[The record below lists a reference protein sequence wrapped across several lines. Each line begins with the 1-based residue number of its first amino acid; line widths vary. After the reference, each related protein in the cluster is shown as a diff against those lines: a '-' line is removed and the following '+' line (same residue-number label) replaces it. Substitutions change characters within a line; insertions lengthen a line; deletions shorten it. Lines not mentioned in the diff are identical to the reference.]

1 MTENSLSFG
10 TGSFFILGGYLAV
23 MLGIGALARLKR
35 RDNSLSDFFLAGRSF
50 GFFVLIM
57 TLFATQ
63 YSGNT
68 LVGFTAASYRQ
79 GFGFLVCIHFMTA
92 IVAAYLF
99 FAPALYRL
107 SRERDYITPGDYIY
121 DRFGSHTLRIV
132 VSVLMVYALCNFAV
146 AQVKTLGVAFAGISQ
161 GRVPVWV
168 GAVGLVVIML
178 IYESLGGMRSVA
190 WTDAIQGIALM
201 SGLILLLILTL
212 NHISDLSGAV
222 EKLGSNPATKMKI
235 ERPDFEGSLHW
246 LSFIVMVGLG
256 GAIYPQ
262 AIQRIF
268 AAKKPDVLKK
278 SLAVMAFLPFFTALV
293 TVVVGVVMAS
303 HLPSLEAQNLIQGKD
318 ALSSESVFSLICL
331 ELARTSSLGYW
342 AVSIIFA
349 ALVAAVMSTT
359 DSALLS
365 LGSIAAQDFYK
376 PLLNSDAVEENL
388 TKFGQRATWVLMV
401 PITYFALAYKGTLV
415 QLLQLKFELLIQ
427 CVPCFY
433 LGIHWKGL
441 DAKTALLGIFAG
453 LATTMILTFGGD
465 LGILETNHKLVWGI
479 HAGIIGLLVNV
490 IVCGTGLFRGT
501 KV

>member
-10 TGSFFILGGYLAV
+10 AGSFAILGGYLAI
-23 MLGIGALARLKR
+23 MLGIGALARFKR
-35 RDNSLSDFFLAGRSF
+35 KDDSLSDFFLAGRSF
-50 GFFVLIM
+50 GFFVLVM

-68 LVGFTAASYRQ
+68 IVGFTSASYRN
-79 GFGFLVCIHFMTA
+79 GFGFLVCVHFMTA
-92 IVAAYLF
+92 IVAAYLL

-107 SRERDYITPGDYIY
+107 SREREYITPGDYIY

-161 GRVPVWV
+161 GRIPVWV

-201 SGLILLLILTL
+201 SGLILLLVLTL
-212 NHISDLSGAV
+212 THISDLSSAV
-222 EKLGSNPATKMKI
+222 EKLGSNPLTKMKI

-268 AAKKPDVLKK
+268 SAKKPEVLKK
-278 SLAVMAFLPFFTALV
+278 SLAVMAFLPFFTALIAV
-293 TVVVGVVMAS
+293 IVGVVMAA
-303 HLPSLEAQNLIQGKD
+303 HLPSLEAQSLIQGKD
-318 ALSSESVFSLICL
+318 TLSAESVFSLICL
-331 ELARTSSLGYW
+331 EITKTSALGYW
-342 AVSIIFA
+342 AVAVIFA

-365 LGSIAAQDFYK
+365 LGSIAAQDFYRPLK
-376 PLLNSDAVEENL
+376 PGVKEEKL
-388 TKFGQRATWVLMV
+388 TQFGKKATWFFMA
-401 PITYFALAYKGTLV
+401 PITYFALAYEGTLV

-441 DAKTALLGIFAG
+441 TAKAALAGIFTG
-453 LATTMILTFGGD
+453 LATTLILTFAGD
-465 LGILETNHKLVWGI
+465 LGISETNHKLVWGI
-479 HAGIIGLLVNV
+479 HAGIIGLLINV
-490 IVCGTGLFRGT
+490 IVCGTSLFRGT